1 MNNEPAPENEAELEA
16 FRRRWREEVQSR
28 NKNPQ
33 TTASPERVKP
43 QQRRKSAALPSK
55 TAVHASSSSA
65 KKADEVDYDHFVPE
79 PYHDL
84 PNKDDA
90 LKLGVDGQG
99 QEQQRAK
106 ALHEPKS
113 ALEHYEK
120 AVEKEG
126 HGQLGDS
133 LNHYRKAF
141 KVGLF
146 PLLSPI
152 LVKTHAEVS
161 RSSMMV
167 CMKTTRKSISPH
179 PPSQS
184 PKHRPL
190 PTIYPRLEVLHRRQR
205 TQLHRSRQLSN
216 NS

>member
-33 TTASPERVKP
+33 TQTLPDRVKL
-43 QQRRKSAALPSK
+43 QQRRKSTVQPSK
-55 TAVHASSSSA
+55 PVVHASSSST

-141 KVGLF
+141 KVGLI
-146 PLLSPI
+146 PLLPFFRY
-152 LVKTHAEVS
+152 KNA
-161 RSSMMV
+161 
-167 CMKTTRKSISPH
+167 C
-179 PPSQS
+179 
-184 PKHRPL
+184 
-190 PTIYPRLEVLHRRQR
+190 
-205 TQLHRSRQLSN
+205 
-216 NS
+216 

>member
-33 TTASPERVKP
+33 TQASPERVKP
-43 QQRRKSAALPSK
+43 QQRRKSTVQPTK
-55 TAVHASSSSA
+55 PVVHASSSSI
-65 KKADEVDYDHFVPE
+65 KKADEADYDHFVPE

-84 PNKDDA
+84 PNKDEA
-90 LKLGVDGQG
+90 LKLGSDGQG

-106 ALHEPKS
+106 ALNEPKS

-141 KVGLF
+141 KVGFVPFLS
-146 PLLSPI
+146 PLL
-152 LVKTHAEVS
+152 
-161 RSSMMV
+161 
-167 CMKTTRKSISPH
+167 
-179 PPSQS
+179 
-184 PKHRPL
+184 
-190 PTIYPRLEVLHRRQR
+190 
-205 TQLHRSRQLSN
+205 
-216 NS
+216 

>member
-33 TTASPERVKP
+33 TQESPERVKP
-43 QQRRKSAALPSK
+43 QQRRKSTVQASK
-55 TAVHASSSSA
+55 PVVHASSSSA

-106 ALHEPKS
+106 ALNEPRS

-141 KVGLF
+141 KVGF
-146 PLLSPI
+146 TPF
-152 LVKTHAEVS
+152 
-161 RSSMMV
+161 
-167 CMKTTRKSISPH
+167 
-179 PPSQS
+179 
-184 PKHRPL
+184 L
-190 PTIYPRLEVLHRRQR
+190 PFFNYRDAC
-205 TQLHRSRQLSN
+205 
-216 NS
+216 

>member
-28 NKNPQ
+28 NKNPE
-33 TTASPERVKP
+33 TPASPERVKP
-43 QQRRKSAALPSK
+43 QQRKKSTVQPSK
-55 TAVHASSSSA
+55 PVVHASSSSV

-106 ALHEPKS
+106 ALNEPKS

-141 KVGLF
+141 KVGLIPSFF
-146 PLLSPI
+146 PFV
-152 LVKTHAEVS
+152 VKTHAEVS
-161 RSSMMV
+161 HSLMMV
-167 CMKTTRKSISPH
+167 CTNTTRKSISLLL
-179 PPSQS
+179 PSQN
-184 PKHRPL
+184 PKHRPPP
-190 PTIYPRLEVLHRRQR
+190 PTHRRQEVLHKPLRQR
-205 TQLHRSRQLSN
+205 M
-216 NS
+216 

>member
-1 MNNEPAPENEAELEA
+1 MLFRYNQTLPLDFSLLFAKSDELVPQAKTSQLKAHNMNNEPAPENEAELEA

-33 TTASPERVKP
+33 TQTSPERVKP
-43 QQRRKSAALPSK
+43 QQRRKSTVQPSK
-55 TAVHASSSSA
+55 PVAHASSSST

-99 QEQQRAK
+99 QEQQRSK

-141 KVGLF
+141 KVGLI
-146 PLLSPI
+146 PLLPFFRY
-152 LVKTHAEVS
+152 KNA
-161 RSSMMV
+161 
-167 CMKTTRKSISPH
+167 C
-179 PPSQS
+179 
-184 PKHRPL
+184 
-190 PTIYPRLEVLHRRQR
+190 
-205 TQLHRSRQLSN
+205 
-216 NS
+216 

>member
-33 TTASPERVKP
+33 TQESPERVKP
-43 QQRRKSAALPSK
+43 QQRRKSTVQAAKPV
-55 TAVHASSSSA
+55 VHASSSSA
-65 KKADEVDYDHFVPE
+65 KKTDEVDYDHFVPE

-106 ALHEPKS
+106 ALNEPRS

-141 KVGLF
+141 KVGST
-146 PLLSPI
+146 PLLPFFRYRD
-152 LVKTHAEVS
+152 A
-161 RSSMMV
+161 
-167 CMKTTRKSISPH
+167 C
-179 PPSQS
+179 
-184 PKHRPL
+184 
-190 PTIYPRLEVLHRRQR
+190 
-205 TQLHRSRQLSN
+205 
-216 NS
+216 